1 MKRTHTFVRLREI
14 QSLLARVTSEIQEL
28 EAKDLNYQLDLEF
41 SKEFDQLVER
51 YGYSNEEVVRL
62 VEVVRELE
70 SQGDINIGELL
81 QKGQSVKDTGAQAS
95 AVT

>member
-41 SKEFDQLVER
+41 SKEFD
-51 YGYSNEEVVRL
+51 GYSNEEVVRL